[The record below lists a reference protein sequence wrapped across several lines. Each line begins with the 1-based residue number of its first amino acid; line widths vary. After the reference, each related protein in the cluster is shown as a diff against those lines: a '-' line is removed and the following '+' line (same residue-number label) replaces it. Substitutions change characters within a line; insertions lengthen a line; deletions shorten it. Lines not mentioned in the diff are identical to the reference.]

1 MRKLIVAILSIAA
14 LLAAF
19 LNGGRAS
26 IGHLLLAA
34 RLPSAAAMLLQDPD
48 WKGVALYSAGRY
60 AEAARAFESRRAAG
74 SAYNLG
80 NALAQTGRYAE
91 AIDAYD
97 EALLD
102 NSDDE
107 DARSNR
113 AIVAALLEAQKA
125 NSEKQAAGP
134 ASSTFTMQTQGD
146 EETGSV
152 RHAKAVDRT
161 GKAGGPGAGSDAG
174 SASEPGQE
182 QDVAVPD
189 IPGAGRNRPL
199 AFGMN
204 PEGYWLGVGG
214 TRKTWAEDIHKFGK
228 PVEARSTEANIHW
241 LDTLPDDPGFFLK
254 LRLALENER
263 RVEAGIAPPITGDP
277 W

>member
-14 LLAAF
+14 LLGAF

-102 NSDDE
+102 NPDDE

-113 AIVAALLEAQKA
+113 AILAALFEAQKA

-134 ASSTFTMQTQGD
+134 ASSTFTMETQGD
-146 EETGSV
+146 ETGST

-161 GKAGGPGAGSDAG
+161 GKVGGQGAGSDAG
-174 SASEPGQE
+174 SANEAGQ

-189 IPGAGRNRPL
+189 IPGAGRDRPL

-204 PEGYWLGVGG
+204 PESTWLGVGG
-214 TRKTWAEDIHKFGK
+214 TRKTWAEDIRKYGK
-228 PVEARSTEANIHW
+228 PVDARSTEANIHW
-241 LDTLPDDPGFFLK
+241 LDTLPDDPGLFLK